1 MNIVHR
7 RQRGDQHKPTRT
19 MSSCQG
25 RDNLRMTSPL
35 ESSSPPLPWQHRLTQ
50 LGPQFFTRLQPTP
63 VAAPAWAARN
73 HELAAQLGWPGDLL
87 GDTHLSAF
95 AGNALLS
102 GSDPLATVYSGH
114 QFGQWAGQL
123 GDGRAIWLGEA
134 MSLLGP
140 QEIQLKG
147 AGPTPYSRRG
157 DGRAVLRSS
166 IREYLCSE
174 AMHGLGIPT
183 TRALCL
189 VASPEPVRRETL
201 ETAAVLTRTA
211 PSFLRFGHLEHFAA
225 IGDVDSLR
233 QLADHVIAKHLP
245 ECHERAARWQGNPYA
260 ALLDVVQERTAQL
273 LAQWQAVGFC
283 HGVMNTDNMSLLG
296 LTIDYGPFQ
305 FMDGFDPGHICNHT
319 DTQGRYAYS
328 RQPNIAYWNLF
339 CLAQALLPLIDDQDL
354 TLQVLEGYK
363 TGFPR
368 ALGDAMRAKLGLT
381 GELATEDQREA
392 DWQLVEDLLQ
402 LLASE
407 RVDYTLFWRHLS
419 HAVASGLQD
428 LDRHA
433 SLAMT
438 STLSSN
444 PMPGPSQ
451 PVMASEARQ
460 SGVSKHAIAVQDLF
474 IDRNRWQTWLRHYR
488 ARLAQADLA
497 QVGQAMLRTNPKFVL
512 RNHLAEIAIRQAQSG
527 DFTEMDTLHNLLK
540 SPFDEHPGF
549 EAYADLPPDWASQL
563 EISCSS

>member
-1 MNIVHR
+1 MFSASA
-7 RQRGDQHKPTRT
+7 P
-19 MSSCQG
+19 SSAP
-25 RDNLRMTSPL
+25 SP
-35 ESSSPPLPWQHRLTQ
+35 SWDWTHRLTQ
-50 LGPQFFTRLQPTP
+50 LGPRFFTRLQPTP
-63 VAAPAWAARN
+63 LAAPVWAMRN
-73 HELAAQLGWPGDLL
+73 RALLHELGWSSDLL
-87 GDTHLSAF
+87 DDAHLSAF
-95 AGNALLS
+95 AGNSVLP
-102 GSDPLATVYSGH
+102 GSDPMATVYSGH

-134 MSLLGP
+134 PSRLGP

-147 AGPTPYSRRG
+147 AGRTPYSRGG

-201 ETAAVLTRTA
+201 ETAAVVTRLA
-211 PSFLRFGHLEHFAA
+211 PSFLRFGHFEHFAA
-225 IGDVDSLR
+225 QGDVDSLR
-233 QLADHVIAKHLP
+233 ALADHAIAHHLP
-245 ECHERAARWQGNPYA
+245 ECHARAEHLNGNVYA
-260 ALLDVVQERTAQL
+260 ALLQVVQERTAHL

-339 CLAQALLPLIDDQDL
+339 CLAQALLPLIEDQDL

-368 ALGDAMRAKLGLT
+368 ALGDAMRAKLGLM
-381 GELATEDQREA
+381 GELATDDKREA

-407 RVDYTLFWRHLS
+407 RVDYTLFWRRLS
-419 HAVASGLQD
+419 HAVSSGWGQHKPQAPTTD
-428 LDRHA
+428 
-433 SLAMT
+433 
-438 STLSSN
+438 
-444 PMPGPSQ
+444 
-451 PVMASEARQ
+451 
-460 SGVSKHAIAVQDLF
+460 VQDLF
-474 IDRNRWQTWLRHYR
+474 IDRHRWQAWLSRYQ
-488 ARLAQADLA
+488 ARLGHADLDRI
-497 QVGQAMLRTNPKFVL
+497 GQTMLRTNPKFVL
-512 RNHLAEIAIRQAQSG
+512 RNHLAELAIRQAQTGVYS
-527 DFTEMDTLHNLLK
+527 EIETLHNLLK

-549 EAYADLPPDWASQL
+549 EAHADLPPDWASQL